1 MAEQAPEPPRETV
14 TSIGGQPI
22 NDIEVSNREEAELTK
37 DDGRI
42 ELHRVNT
49 GVSVERAEA
58 EFDALQKAF
67 SRASRASRHSRTRVE
82 DEEKGVM
89 EHTSTSE
96 SGSTQLFDLETAM
109 RGDVDADREA
119 GIREKH
125 IGAYWDGLTVKGLG
139 GMKNYVQTF
148 PDAIVNF
155 FNVWSPVINMLG
167 LGPKWAEATLLDNF
181 RGVCKPGEMVL
192 VLGKPGSG
200 CTTFLKTITN
210 QRYGYTSVTGD
221 VYYGPWT
228 AEEFNQYRG
237 EAVYNAEDDIHHPTL
252 TVEQTLAFA
261 IDAKMPA
268 KRPGNMS
275 RAEFKDH
282 VITLLLKMFNIEHTR
297 KTVVGDSFV
306 RGVSG
311 GERKRVSIAEMM
323 ITKACILSWDNSTR
337 GLDAST
343 ALDFVKSLRVQTNL
357 YKTTTFV
364 SLYQASENI
373 YNLFDK
379 VMVIDEGRQ
388 VFYGPAKEA
397 RAYFEGLGFAPRPRQ
412 TTPDY
417 LTGCTDE
424 FERQYA
430 PGRSEKDA
438 PHSPDSLLEA
448 FRQSSYQ
455 KLLDTEMAEY
465 KAALDEEKHR
475 HEDFQVA
482 VKESKRG
489 ASKKSVYQVGFHL
502 QVWALMKRQFILKLQ
517 DRFNLTLSWFRSIV
531 IAIVLGTLYLDLD
544 QTSASAFSKGGLLFI
559 ALLFN
564 AFQAFSELGGTM
576 LGRPIVN
583 KHKAYAFHRPS
594 ALWIGQI
601 IVDQA
606 FAASEIMVFSIIVY
620 FMSGLVREAGAFFT
634 FYLMILSGNIAM
646 TLFFRIIG
654 CLSPDFDY
662 AIKFAVFVITLFITT
677 SGYLIQ
683 YQSEQV
689 WIRWIYWVNVL
700 GLAFSSMMENEF
712 SRIDM
717 TCTAE
722 SLIPSGPGYDDINHQ
737 VCTLPGSSP
746 GTTFI
751 SGSDYIAQ
759 GFSYNQGDLW
769 RNWGIV
775 MALIVFFLI
784 LNVVL
789 GEIVKFGM
797 GGNSFK
803 VYAKPNKELDAL
815 NEKLTEKK
823 EAKRRDKTDEE
834 GSDLKINSESIL
846 TWENLNYEVPVPGGT
861 RCLLNNVFGYVR
873 PGELTALMGASGAGK
888 TTLLDV
894 LASRKNIGVISG
906 DVLVDAAKPGKQFQ
920 RSTSY
925 AEQLDL
931 HEPTQTVREALRF
944 SAELRQPFETP
955 MEERYAYVE
964 EIIALLEMESIA
976 DCIIGFPEFGLTVE
990 QRKRVTIG
998 VELAAKPELLLF
1010 LDEPTSGLDS
1020 QSAFNI
1026 VRFLKKLA
1034 GAGQA
1039 ILCTIH
1045 QPNAA
1050 LFENFDRL
1058 LLLQRGGRTVYFGDI
1073 GADAH
1078 VLRAY
1083 LRRHGA
1089 EAKPTDNV
1097 AEYMLEAIGAG
1108 SAPRVGDRDWADIW
1122 DESPELANVKETIVQ
1137 MKNERQAA
1145 VASVNHDLEKE
1156 YASPFMHQLKVV
1168 CRRMNIS
1175 FWRSPNYLFT
1185 RLFNHV
1191 VVALVYGFTYL
1202 NLDDSRSSLQYTVFI
1217 MFQVTVLPALIM
1229 SQVEV
1234 MFHFKRSLFFRE
1246 ASSKMYSSAVFNSA
1260 IVLAEIPYSI
1270 ICAVVF
1276 FLPLYF
1282 LPGLSADPSRA
1293 GYQFFMILLT
1303 ELFSVTLGQGL
1314 ASLTSSPR
1322 ISAQFDPFIFIVFA
1336 LFCGVTIPPVQMPG
1350 FWRAWLY
1357 QLDPFT
1363 RLIGGMVTTALEGL
1377 EVNCRSAEFNR
1388 FSAPDGQTCGEYMED
1403 FFSRGA
1409 PGYLRS
1415 NDTQACEYCAFGVGN
1430 EFFEPLGLSFDNRW
1444 RDLGVFAA
1452 FIATNI
1458 IVLFL
1463 AGKYVNYNK
1472 RHATRIAYTW
1482 ERYSA
1487 QVSKPASS
1495 KSQPTRQYRPFK
1507 DVLGDKGKMCIVL
1520 FTTAHPDYALI
1531 VLDNRDEFIRRPTS
1545 RPHWW
1550 THAASGQ
1557 EILSSRDLE
1566 RPEQGTWLGI
1576 TKAGYLAVL
1585 TNYRELD
1592 PSVPVSGSRSRGA
1605 LVTAWLSGHPEKSV
1619 AYGVRRLVQDGG
1631 VQGFGGFSMACAKL
1645 RRKSE
1650 GISIVSN
1657 RAADVE
1663 AVPVIGTER
1672 GAVWG
1677 LSNAVYEGEEW
1688 PKVQLGKRL
1697 VLEALQKAQDESNAA
1712 QDAEAALLERLF
1724 GVLDTDTLPARG
1736 PDIVFQDILHQLKHS
1751 IFIPALGT
1759 DSAPPKQPAT
1769 VAAAAP
1775 EQEAEEEEE
1784 KKKDKT
1790 AAELLRPTPAASPA
1804 PQGAS
1809 FGTGIYGTQRQ
1820 TVVLVDWEGNVTYVE
1835 RALWDGDGRPVRRG
1849 EGDEVFRFKVEG
1861 WDGDSEA
1868 GV

>member
-1 MAEQAPEPPRETV
+1 MAESADPQPAGQPARYGGHAPE
-14 TSIGGQPI
+14 
-22 NDIEVSNREEAELTK
+22 EVEVPQAHDAGSVASKEEEEEVKANKLS
-37 DDGRI
+37 
-42 ELHRVNT
+42 RVNT
-49 GVSVERAEA
+49 GQSGVSVEAAEA
-58 EFDALQKAF
+58 ERRSL
-67 SRASRASRHSRTRVE
+67 SRTRKSTDVE
-82 DEEKGVM
+82 KVAYEQPSSDD
-89 EHTSTSE
+89 STSVFNLE
-96 SGSTQLFDLETAM
+96 SAM

-119 GIREKH
+119 GIRDKH
-125 IGAYWDGLTVKGLG
+125 IGAYWDGLTVKGMG

-148 PDAIVNF
+148 PDAIVDF
-155 FNVWSPVINMLG
+155 FNYVTPIMGLLG
-167 LGPKWAEATLLDNF
+167 FGPKFAEATLLDNF

-200 CTTFLKTITN
+200 CTTFLKAITN

-221 VYYGPWT
+221 VLYGPWT

-237 EAVYNAEDDIHHPTL
+237 EAVYNGEDDIHHPTL

-261 IDAKMPA
+261 IDCKMPA

-275 RAEFKDH
+275 KAEFKEH
-282 VITLLLKMFNIEHTR
+282 VIDLLLKMFNIEHTR

-311 GERKRVSIAEMM
+311 GERKR
-323 ITKACILSWDNSTR
+323 ACVLSWDNSTR

-373 YNLFDK
+373 YNQFDK

-388 VFYGPAKEA
+388 VFFGPTKEA

-430 PGRSEKDA
+430 PGRSPEDA
-438 PHSPDSLLEA
+438 PHSPDTLMEA
-448 FRQSSYQ
+448 FRNSPYQ
-455 KLLDTEMAEY
+455 ERLNAEMAEY
-465 KAALDEEKHR
+465 KAQLDEQKSR
-475 HEDFQVA
+475 ADDFQVA
-482 VKESKRG
+482 VTESKRG
-489 ASKKSVYQVGFHL
+489 TTKKSVYQVGFHL
-502 QVWALMKRQFILKLQ
+502 QVAALMRRQFILKLQ
-517 DRFNLTLSWFRSIV
+517 DRFNLSLSWFRSIV

-544 QTSASAFSKGGLLFI
+544 GSSAAAFSKGGLLFI

-564 AFQAFSELGGTM
+564 AFQAFSELGSTM

-606 FAASEIMVFSIIVY
+606 FAATEIMVFSIIVY
-620 FMSGLVREAGAFFT
+620 FMTGLVRDAGAFFT

-662 AIKFAVFVITLFITT
+662 AIKFAVLVITLFITT

-700 GLAFSSMMENEF
+700 GLAFSAMMENEF
-712 SRIDM
+712 SRVDM

-737 VCTLPGSSP
+737 VCTLAGSRP
-746 GTTFI
+746 GTTFV
-751 SGSDYIAQ
+751 SGYDYISE
-759 GFSYNQGDLW
+759 GFSYNRGDLW

-775 MALIVFFLI
+775 LALIVFFLI
-784 LNVVL
+784 SNVVL
-789 GEIVKFGM
+789 GELVRFGM

-803 VYAKPNKELDAL
+803 IYAKPTKELDQL
-815 NEKLTEKK
+815 NEKLAEKK
-823 EAKRRDKTDEE
+823 EAKRQDKSNEE
-834 GSDLKINSESIL
+834 GSDLKIKSESVL

-861 RCLLNNVFGYVR
+861 RQLLNNVFGYVR

-894 LASRKNIGVISG
+894 LASRKNIGVIRG
-906 DVLVDAAKPGKQFQ
+906 DVLVDGAKPGKQFQ

-944 SAELRQPFETP
+944 SAELRQPFDTP

-964 EIIALLEMESIA
+964 EIIALLEMEYIA

-1078 VLRAY
+1078 VLRSY
-1083 LRRHGA
+1083 LKRHGA
-1089 EAKPTDNV
+1089 EARPTDNV

-1122 DESPELANVKETIVQ
+1122 DESPELANVKETITA
-1137 MKNERQAA
+1137 MKTERQAA
-1145 VASVNHDLEKE
+1145 VSGANPELEKE
-1156 YASPFMHQLKVV
+1156 YASPLSHQLKVV
-1168 CRRMNIS
+1168 CRRMFRS

-1191 VVALVYGFTYL
+1191 VVALIYGFTYL
-1202 NLDDSRSSLQYTVFI
+1202 NLDDSRASLQYTVFI
-1217 MFQVTVLPALIM
+1217 MFQVTVLPALII

-1234 MFHFKRSLFFRE
+1234 MFHIKRSLFFRE
-1246 ASSKMYSSAVFNSA
+1246 ASSKMYSSSVFSTA
-1260 IVLAEIPYSI
+1260 IILAEMPYSI
-1270 ICAVVF
+1270 LCAVLF
-1276 FLPLYF
+1276 FIPLYF
-1282 LPGLSADPSRA
+1282 LPGLQPEPSRA
-1293 GYQFFMILLT
+1293 GYQFFMVLIT
-1303 ELFSVTLGQGL
+1303 ELFAVTLGQGL
-1314 ASLTSSPR
+1314 ASLTSSAR
-1322 ISAQFDPFIFIVFA
+1322 ISAQFDPFLIIVFA
-1336 LFCGVTIPPVQMPG
+1336 LFCGVTIPRPQMPG
-1350 FWRAWLY
+1350 FYRAWLY
-1357 QLDPFT
+1357 ELDPFT
-1363 RLIGGMVTTALEGL
+1363 RLIGGMVTTALDGL
-1377 EVNCRSAEFNR
+1377 GVECRPSEFNR
-1388 FSAPDGQTCGEYMED
+1388 FTAPDNQTCGEYMEN
-1403 FFSRGA
+1403 FFSRGG
-1409 PGYLRS
+1409 PGYLLED
-1415 NDTQACEYCAFGVGN
+1415 NTQDCAYCAFEVGN
-1430 EFFEPLGLSFDNRW
+1430 EFYEPLGFSFGDRW
-1444 RDLGVFAA
+1444 RDLGIFMA
-1452 FIATNI
+1452 FIGSNLI
-1458 IVLFL
+1458 IIYM
-1463 AGKYVNYNK
+1463 AGRFVNYNK
-1472 RHATRIAYTW
+1472 R
-1482 ERYSA
+1482 
-1487 QVSKPASS
+1487 
-1495 KSQPTRQYRPFK
+1495 
-1507 DVLGDKGKMCIVL
+1507 
-1520 FTTAHPDYALI
+1520 
-1531 VLDNRDEFIRRPTS
+1531 
-1545 RPHWW
+1545 
-1550 THAASGQ
+1550 
-1557 EILSSRDLE
+1557 
-1566 RPEQGTWLGI
+1566 
-1576 TKAGYLAVL
+1576 
-1585 TNYRELD
+1585 
-1592 PSVPVSGSRSRGA
+1592 
-1605 LVTAWLSGHPEKSV
+1605 
-1619 AYGVRRLVQDGG
+1619 
-1631 VQGFGGFSMACAKL
+1631 
-1645 RRKSE
+1645 
-1650 GISIVSN
+1650 
-1657 RAADVE
+1657 
-1663 AVPVIGTER
+1663 
-1672 GAVWG
+1672 
-1677 LSNAVYEGEEW
+1677 
-1688 PKVQLGKRL
+1688 
-1697 VLEALQKAQDESNAA
+1697 
-1712 QDAEAALLERLF
+1712 
-1724 GVLDTDTLPARG
+1724 
-1736 PDIVFQDILHQLKHS
+1736 
-1751 IFIPALGT
+1751 
-1759 DSAPPKQPAT
+1759 
-1769 VAAAAP
+1769 
-1775 EQEAEEEEE
+1775 
-1784 KKKDKT
+1784 
-1790 AAELLRPTPAASPA
+1790 
-1804 PQGAS
+1804 
-1809 FGTGIYGTQRQ
+1809 
-1820 TVVLVDWEGNVTYVE
+1820 
-1835 RALWDGDGRPVRRG
+1835 
-1849 EGDEVFRFKVEG
+1849 
-1861 WDGDSEA
+1861 
-1868 GV
+1868 